1 VLQRSKRMLYAG
13 FAITATFRAVA
24 CSVTPQRTAAE
35 RQADKQTAAQVGHGN
50 VAPVAGAGD
59 RGVAVAHCGVDASTS
74 GAR

>member
-1 VLQRSKRMLYAG
+1 MLQRSKRMLYAG

-50 VAPVAGAGD
+50 VAPVAGD
-59 RGVAVAHCGVDASTS
+59 RAVAVAHCGVDASTS